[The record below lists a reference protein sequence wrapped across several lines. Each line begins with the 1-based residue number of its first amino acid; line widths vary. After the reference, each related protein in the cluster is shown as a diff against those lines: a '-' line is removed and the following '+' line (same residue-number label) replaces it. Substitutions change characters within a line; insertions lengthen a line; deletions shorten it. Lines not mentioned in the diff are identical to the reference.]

1 MKWSDQS
8 SSKTPLRP
16 EPEVVHICI
25 IDADP
30 IFSRQ
35 LGERLAGELPKMVN
49 IVGMYDGI
57 PDVLE
62 VPYEVSLVIF
72 DPELD
77 DFRRLSEAIS
87 RMRESFGQEVHLA
100 VHGDFWTEKDNQL
113 KRDLQNLDIWYG
125 FRRYDFRRCIKLV
138 TKIAM
143 GEPVQLW
150 HLEFI
155 S

>member
-1 MKWSDQS
+1 MNESDAHS
-8 SSKTPLRP
+8 SATPLRP

-30 IFSRQ
+30 IFSHQ
-35 LGERLAGELPKMVN
+35 LGSLLSSELPKMVN
-49 IVGMYDGI
+49 IVGTYEGI

-62 VPYEVSLVIF
+62 VPCDVSLVIF

-77 DFRRLSEAIS
+77 DFRDIESAIA
-87 RMRESFGQEVHLA
+87 RMHQTFGESAHLA
-100 VHGDFWTEKDNQL
+100 VHADFWTRPDNPL
-113 KRDLQNLDIWYG
+113 KRRLQTLDVRYG
-125 FRRYDFRRCIKLV
+125 FGRFDLRLCIRLV

-143 GEPVQLW
+143 REPVQLW
-150 HLEFI
+150 HLEFA

>member
-1 MKWSDQS
+1 MHS
-8 SSKTPLRP
+8 SVTPLRP

-30 IFSRQ
+30 IFSKQ
-35 LGERLAGELPKMVN
+35 LAALLASELPRMVN
-49 IVGMYDGI
+49 VVGTYDGI
-57 PDVLE
+57 PNVLE

-77 DFRRLSEAIS
+77 DFRHVNDAIH
-87 RMRESFGQEVHLA
+87 RMRYTFGEKVHLA
-100 VHGDFWTEKDNQL
+100 VHADFWMESDSPL
-113 KRDLQNLDIWYG
+113 KRDLQMLDIWYG
-125 FRRYDFRRCIKLV
+125 FCRHDLQRCIKLV

-143 GEPVQLW
+143 REPVQLW
-150 HLEFI
+150 HLEFA